1 MGFKLGAL
9 ALGMSAAALAAM
21 GAEGTAQSTACTG
34 CTGNGFTPGGTT
46 APAPCLDGAEF
57 VSDWEVALSVTTG
70 DGACTFKAGVDGEP
84 DTCEAKPCNTAMQ
97 FSWGPE
103 MAEGLESIGFF
114 RPTGVPRYVTEL
126 VFPDGDPW
134 EPGEYG
140 TIAFDEDNS
149 PELGCGSSLV
159 FYIAGDSC
167 GPYMATA
174 EAGCGPCFNSISQG
188 E

>member
-126 VFPDGDPW
+126 VFPDGDF
-134 EPGEYG
+134 GSKARSKA
-140 TIAFDEDNS
+140 TSAH
-149 PELGCGSSLV
+149 LGRR
-159 FYIAGDSC
+159 SC
-167 GPYMATA
+167 TDHLRFCDRARMQHHLLAAHPRL
-174 EAGCGPCFNSISQG
+174 
-188 E
+188 